1 MLEQKNGEGLKSY
14 ILWEVGR
21 LMGEPRESSPHFSG
35 IQWFIC
41 GNLYIRQP
49 KELSHHK
56 RQLA

>member
-21 LMGEPRESSPHFSG
+21 LMGEPRESSPHFAG

-49 KELSHHK
+49 KEL
-56 RQLA
+56 

>member
-21 LMGEPRESSPHFSG
+21 LMGEPRVGSPHYAE
-35 IQWFIC
+35 IQWFIY

-49 KELSHHK
+49 KGPLRHK
-56 RQLA
+56 QQRA